1 MSVLLS
7 LERGAFDTVLFQKIK
22 EEEFIPSLNTAIE
35 EARANIEKVKAKPSS
50 FENTIEGL
58 EFSSEKLDHVLT
70 VYYNL
75 FSAEASEK
83 LQALAPEISTISS
96 KFSNDVSL
104 DATLFKK
111 VKEVYD
117 SRSELNLD
125 TEQKRLLEKTY
136 KSFARNGALL
146 TDDKKQELRK
156 VDEDLAPLSSKFS
169 ENVLKATNQ
178 FQMLLTKVEEL
189 AGLPESFLEASLA
202 AAKEK
207 NLEGYLVTLHA
218 PSLVPFMTFSARRD
232 LREKLMTVSSTKCT
246 SDDFDNREVVKK
258 TVELRHKRA
267 RILGYKNHADYVLE
281 ERMAKSPAKVIHFLE
296 DMLSA
301 SKAAAVRDVEEVK
314 DFAKKADGITDL
326 QSWDFSYY
334 SEKLKEAKYGFNEE
348 DLRPYFPLDKAI
360 EGVFLV
366 SSKLYNLEF
375 KENHDIK
382 PYHKDVKVYEVH
394 DKVSKEL
401 IGIFYADFFPR
412 ETKKSGAWMTDY
424 RVQHFVKGHRKVPQI
439 SIVCNFTKPT
449 ETKPS
454 LLTFDEVQTLFH
466 EFGHSLHGLLSNC
479 QYPSIAGTNVYWD
492 FVELPSQ
499 FMENFLYEKE
509 VLDLF
514 ASHYETK
521 AKIPAELVEK
531 LKQSA
536 KFQSG
541 YFSLRQLN
549 FALLDM
555 NWHSSEDGLKEDI
568 MVYESKVTERTR
580 LLPKIEGSSASC
592 SFAHIFAGGYS
603 AGYYS
608 YKWAEVLDADAF
620 EAFKEAGL
628 FNPDVSGRFR
638 ENILSRGGSEDPMEL
653 YKRFRGREPD
663 PNALLRRDGLI
674 ES

>member
-1 MSVLLS
+1 MNSVLLS
-7 LERGAFDTVLFQKIK
+7 SERGAFDTILFDKINV
-22 EEEFIPSLNTAIE
+22 EDFVPAIKIAID
-35 EARANIEKVKAKPSS
+35 EAKKNIDAIKKQAAT
-50 FENTIEGL
+50 FENIIEGL

-83 LQALAPEISTISS
+83 HQALATEVSRMSS
-96 KFSNDVSL
+96 NFSNDISL
-104 DATLFKK
+104 DADLFKK

-117 SRSELNLD
+117 TRAKLKLS
-125 TEQKRLLEKTY
+125 TEQAQLLNKTY

-146 TDDKKQELRK
+146 SDDKKQELRK
-156 VDEDLAPLSSKFS
+156 IDEELAPLSSKFS

-178 FQMLLTKVEEL
+178 FQMILKSKEDL

-207 NLEGYLVTLHA
+207 SLDGHLVTLQA
-218 PSLVPFMTFSARRD
+218 PSLIPFLTFSSNRE
-232 LREKLMTVSSTKCT
+232 LRKKIAIANSTKCT
-246 SDDFDNREVVKK
+246 SGEFDNREIIKK

-267 RILGYKNHADYVLE
+267 KLLGYRSHADYILE
-281 ERMAKSPAKVIHFLE
+281 ERMAKNPDRVIAFLE
-296 DMLSA
+296 DLLKASRSA
-301 SKAAAVRDVEEVK
+301 ADKDVQEVQ
-314 DFAKKADGITDL
+314 DFAKKLDGLDSL
-326 QSWDFSYY
+326 QSWDFGYY
-334 SEKLKEAKYGFNEE
+334 SEKLKEDKYGFNEE

-360 EGVFLV
+360 EGVFMV
-366 SSKLYNLEF
+366 ASKLYNITF
-375 KENHDIK
+375 TENKKIV
-382 PYHKDVKVYEVH
+382 PYHKDVQVFEVH
-394 DKVSKEL
+394 DKNTKDL

-424 RVQHFVKGHRKVPQI
+424 RVQHFVKGNKKIPQI

-449 ETKPS
+449 ATKPS

-514 ASHYETK
+514 ASHYTTK
-521 AKIPAELVEK
+521 EKIPSELVEK
-531 LKQSA
+531 LKRSS

-541 YFSLRQLN
+541 YFCLRQLN

-555 NWHSSEDGLKEDI
+555 YWHSSEDGLKEDVI
-568 MVYESKVTERTR
+568 AYEKRVTEATR
-580 LLPKIEGSSASC
+580 LLPAIPGASASC
-592 SFAHIFAGGYS
+592 GFAHIFAGGYS

-620 EAFKEAGL
+620 EAFKEEGL
-628 FNPDVSGRFR
+628 FNPEVSGRFR

-663 PNALLRRDGLI
+663 PKALLRRDGL
-674 ES
+674 SN

>member
-1 MSVLLS
+1 MNSVLLS
-7 LERGAFDTVLFQKIK
+7 SERGAFDTVLFEKLK
-22 EEEFIPSLNTAIE
+22 VEDFIPALKIAIE
-35 EARANIEKVKAKPSS
+35 EATNNIANLKKKPSS

-83 LQALAPEISTISS
+83 LQALAPEISTLSS

-104 DATLFKK
+104 DAELFKK

-117 SRSELNLD
+117 SQSTLKLSI
-125 TEQKRLLEKTY
+125 EQACLLENSY

-146 TDDKKQELRK
+146 NEEKKQELRS
-156 VDEDLAPLSSKFS
+156 VDEKLAPLSSKFS

-178 FQMLLTKVEEL
+178 YQLLLKNKEDL
-189 AGLPESFLEASLA
+189 AGLPGSFLEASLA

-207 NLEGYLVTLHA
+207 SLEGHLVTLQA
-218 PSLVPFMTFSARRD
+218 PSLIPFLTFSARRD
-232 LREKLMTVSSTKCT
+232 LRQQLITANGTKCT
-246 SDDFDNREVVKK
+246 KGDFDNREVIKK

-267 RILGYKNHADYVLE
+267 KILGYRSHADYILE
-281 ERMAKSPAKVIHFLE
+281 ERMAKNPDRVIAFLE
-296 DMLSA
+296 DLLKA
-301 SKAAAVRDVEEVK
+301 SRGAANRDVEEVRE
-314 DFAKKADGITDL
+314 FAKKLDGIDTL
-326 QSWDFSYY
+326 ESWDFSYY
-334 SEKLKEAKYGFNEE
+334 SEKLKEEKYGFNEE

-366 SSKLYNLEF
+366 ASKLYDITF
-375 KENHDIK
+375 VENKKIT

-394 DKVSKEL
+394 DKKSNEL
-401 IGIFYADFFPR
+401 IGVFYADFFPR

-424 RVQHFVKGHRKVPQI
+424 RVQHFVKGEKKVPQI

-479 QYPSIAGTNVYWD
+479 QYPSIAGTNVHWD

-514 ASHYETK
+514 AAHYETK
-521 AKIPAELVEK
+521 EKIPADLVEK
-531 LKQSA
+531 LKRSS

-541 YFSLRQLN
+541 YFCMRQLN
-549 FALLDM
+549 FSLLDM
-555 NWHSSEDGLKEDI
+555 YWHSSEDGLKEDVI
-568 MVYESKVTERTR
+568 AYEKRVTEATR
-580 LLPKIEGSSASC
+580 LLPSVPGASASC
-592 SFAHIFAGGYS
+592 GFAHIFAGGYS

-620 EAFKEAGL
+620 EAFKEEGL
-628 FNPDVSGRFR
+628 FNPQVSGRFR

-663 PNALLRRDGLI
+663 PKALLRRDGLA
-674 ES
+674 

>member
-7 LERGAFDTVLFQKIK
+7 SERGAFETVLFNKIK
-22 EEEFIPSLNTAIE
+22 ESDFIPALKTAID
-35 EARANIEKVKAKPSS
+35 EAKKNIETLKKKPAT

-58 EFSSEKLDHVLT
+58 EFSSETLDHVLT
-70 VYYNL
+70 VYHNL
-75 FSAEASEK
+75 FSAEASEA
-83 LQALAPEISTISS
+83 LQALAPEISTLSS

-104 DATLFKK
+104 DEDLFKK

-117 SRSELNLD
+117 SRSELKLSQ
-125 TEQKRLLEKTY
+125 EQKRLLDKTY

-146 TDDKKQELRK
+146 SEVNKQELRK
-156 VDEDLAPLSSKFS
+156 IDEELAPLSSKFA

-178 FQMLLTKVEEL
+178 FQMLLKTEEEIK
-189 AGLPESFLEASLA
+189 GLPDSFLEASKG

-218 PSLVPFMTFSARRD
+218 PSMVPFMTFSARRD
-232 LREKLMTVSSTKCT
+232 LRQKLAIANATKCT
-246 SDDFDNREVVKK
+246 SGEFDNREVVRK

-267 RILGYKNHADYVLE
+267 KLLGFKSHADYVLE
-281 ERMAKSPAKVIHFLE
+281 ERMAKNPARVIQFLE
-296 DMLSA
+296 DLLTA
-301 SKAAAVRDVEEVK
+301 SKTAALKDVEEVREFATK
-314 DFAKKADGITDL
+314 DGVKDL
-326 QSWDFSYY
+326 QSWDFAYY
-334 SEKLKEAKYGFNEE
+334 SEKLKEQKYGFNEE

-375 KENHDIK
+375 KENSEII
-382 PYHKDVKVYEVH
+382 PYHKDVKVYEVR
-394 DKVSKEL
+394 DKASKDL

-424 RVQHFVKGHRKVPQI
+424 RIQHVVHGKKKVPQI

-449 ETKPS
+449 QTKPS

-514 ASHYETK
+514 ASHYQTKET
-521 AKIPAELVEK
+521 IPSDLVEK
-531 LKQSA
+531 LKRSA

-541 YFSLRQLN
+541 YFCMRQLN

-555 NWHSSEDGLKEDI
+555 QWHASEEGLKEDI
-568 MVYESKVTERTR
+568 FAFEAKVTERTR
-580 LLPKIEGSSASC
+580 VLPRIDQSCVSC
-592 SFAHIFAGGYS
+592 SFSHIFAGGYS

-620 EAFKEAGL
+620 EAFREAGL
-628 FNPDVSGRFR
+628 FNPKVSQSFR

-663 PNALLRRDGLI
+663 PKALLRRDGLAN
-674 ES
+674 

>member
-1 MSVLLS
+1 MNSVLLS
-7 LERGAFDTVLFQKIK
+7 SERGAFDTVLFEKIK
-22 EEEFIPSLNTAIE
+22 VEEFIPALQIAID
-35 EARANIEKVKAKPSS
+35 EAKNNIIELKKKPSS

-75 FSAEASEK
+75 FSAEASES
-83 LQALAPEISTISS
+83 LQALASEVSTLSS

-104 DATLFKK
+104 DAELFQK
-111 VKEVYD
+111 VKDVYD
-117 SRSELNLD
+117 SRSKLKLN
-125 TEQKRLLEKTY
+125 TEQMRLLEKSY

-146 TDDKKQELRK
+146 NDEKKQELRG
-156 VDEDLAPLSSKFS
+156 VDEKLAPLSSKFS

-178 FQMLLTKVEEL
+178 YQLLLKNKEDL
-189 AGLPESFLEASLA
+189 AGLPDSFLEASLA

-207 NLEGYLVTLHA
+207 SLEGHLVTLQA
-218 PSLVPFMTFSARRD
+218 PSLIPFLTFSARRD
-232 LREKLMTVSSTKCT
+232 LRQELAMASGTKCT
-246 SDDFDNREVVKK
+246 KGEFDNREIIKK

-267 RILGYKNHADYVLE
+267 SILGYRSHADYILE
-281 ERMAKSPAKVIHFLE
+281 ERMAKNPDRVIAFLE
-296 DMLSA
+296 DLLKA
-301 SKAAAVRDVEEVK
+301 SRTAAERDVNEVRA
-314 DFAKKADGITDL
+314 FAKKADGVDVL
-326 QSWDFSYY
+326 ESWDFSYY
-334 SEKLKEAKYGFNEE
+334 SEKLKEEKYGFNEE

-366 SSKLYNLEF
+366 ASKLYDITF
-375 KENHDIK
+375 TENKKIT

-394 DKVSKEL
+394 DKKSNDL
-401 IGIFYADFFPR
+401 IGVFYADFFPR

-424 RVQHFVKGHRKVPQI
+424 RVQHFVKGEKKVPQI

-514 ASHYETK
+514 AAHYKTK
-521 AKIPAELVEK
+521 EKIPADLVEK
-531 LKQSA
+531 LKRSA

-541 YFSLRQLN
+541 YFCMRQLN
-549 FALLDM
+549 FSLLDM
-555 NWHSSEDGLKEDI
+555 YWHSSEDGLKEDVI
-568 MVYESKVTERTR
+568 AYEKRVTEATR
-580 LLPKIEGSSASC
+580 LLPSIPGASASC
-592 SFAHIFAGGYS
+592 GFAHIFAGGYS

-620 EAFKEAGL
+620 EAFKEEGL
-628 FNPDVSGRFR
+628 FNPQVSGRFR

-663 PNALLRRDGLI
+663 PKALLRRDGLA
-674 ES
+674 